1 MQYVLLGR
9 ALLDGKIL
17 IPKGGD
23 VSSVAGL
30 RLGLVLVFNHC
41 VWRCRIR
48 LEASTQSLQDPPESL
63 ADEILSDC
71 INRVLAAS
79 PTALTTATLPNNTF
93 PPQSSPEP
101 ARSRAPLG
109 PLGPGLAHRH
119 KQLAATRLLWWK
131 VSQPTPFR
139 SGLTAGQPPTQ
150 VQLALVHWSFS
161 PTAAGSS
168 TPSSLVTAPT
178 TKESSGPWGGA
189 LEVCLQ
195 HAQPTSSV
203 HHFSDSAL
211 TLQLLEGR
219 GFSTKLH
226 YMVRACRA
234 LRERLPCTTTHHH
247 VCAHV
252 GIPGNE
258 EADHLAT
265 LGIEFSQRLGNSPLD
280 LRAIVACE
288 GFHGTSC

>member
-71 INRVLAAS
+71 INRVLVAS

-93 PPQSSPEP
+93 PPPVL
-101 ARSRAPLG
+101 ARASAKPRSFGASG
-109 PLGPGLAHRH
+109 
-119 KQLAATRLLWWK
+119 T
-131 VSQPTPFR
+131 R
-139 SGLTAGQPPTQ
+139 SGAQAQAARRHAAVMVEGLPANAIQIWTDGGAAPNPGPAGAG
-150 VQLALVHWSFS
+150 ALVILPDGRRFEHSFFL
-161 PTAAGSS
+161 GHS
-168 TPSSLVTAPT
+168 TNNEGELWAL
-178 TKESSGPWGGA
+178 GGA

-226 YMVRACRA
+226 YLVRACRA

-265 LGIEFSQRLGNSPLD
+265 LGIEFSQRLGNFPLD

>member
-9 ALLDGKIL
+9 ALLVRKVL
-17 IPKGGD
+17 VPKGGD
-23 VSSVAGL
+23 DNTVAVL

-48 LEASTQSLQDPPESL
+48 LEVSTQSSQDPPESL
-63 ADEILSDC
+63 ADEIHFDC
-71 INRVLAAS
+71 IHRVLVACPLLSPLPPS
-79 PTALTTATLPNNTF
+79 PTTPF

-119 KQLAATRLLWWK
+119 KQLAATRLLWLK

-178 TKESSGPWGGA
+178 TKESSGLWGG
-189 LEVCLQ
+189 
-195 HAQPTSSV
+195 H
-203 HHFSDSAL
+203 
-211 TLQLLEGR
+211 
-219 GFSTKLH
+219 
-226 YMVRACRA
+226 
-234 LRERLPCTTTHHH
+234 
-247 VCAHV
+247 
-252 GIPGNE
+252 
-258 EADHLAT
+258 
-265 LGIEFSQRLGNSPLD
+265 
-280 LRAIVACE
+280 
-288 GFHGTSC
+288 